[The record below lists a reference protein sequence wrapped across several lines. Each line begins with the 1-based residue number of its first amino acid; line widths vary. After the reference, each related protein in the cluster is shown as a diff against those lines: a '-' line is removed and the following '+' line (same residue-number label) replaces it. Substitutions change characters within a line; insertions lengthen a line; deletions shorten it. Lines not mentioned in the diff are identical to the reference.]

1 MERLQFMV
9 NPSNMAVMICIISYG
24 GSVSVGTVIDPAVVS
39 DADLYMECVQD
50 ELDDITARG

>member
-1 MERLQFMV
+1 MV